1 MRHGSGWIY
10 RCVVRHFLSF
20 FLSFFWV
27 LGDAVISIFGRF
39 GGDAAAAAAA
49 RFFLATFSKL
59 ARLVE
64 KEGGRKTIKAS
75 SLAVVV
81 VVVVFSLDHRKMI
94 MQMISI
100 ASR

>member
-1 MRHGSGWIY
+1 MRRPS
-10 RCVVRHFLSF
+10 FSF

-39 GGDAAAAAAA
+39 GGDAAAAA

>member
-1 MRHGSGWIY
+1 MRPS
-10 RCVVRHFLSF
+10 FSF

-27 LGDAVISIFGRF
+27 LGDTLIDLSRSFGFFFSSEGLAETPPPPPRVFF
-39 GGDAAAAAAA
+39 GDV
-49 RFFLATFSKL
+49 SKL